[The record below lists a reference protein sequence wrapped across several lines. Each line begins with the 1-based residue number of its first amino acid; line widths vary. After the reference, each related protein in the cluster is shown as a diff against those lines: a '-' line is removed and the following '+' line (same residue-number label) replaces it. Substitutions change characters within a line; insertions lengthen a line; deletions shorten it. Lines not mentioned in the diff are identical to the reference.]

1 MPENNPAAQAGSNA
15 AGDSSQ
21 VADRGAGQEERN
33 QRYWFHI
40 LLQDTPAAR
49 NLHASKLV
57 NKAWQQ
63 GDRVCIVCDTTQQAE
78 ELDDLLWNLS
88 PDAFIPH
95 SIVPDSATIC
105 TDPVGILLCP
115 PVAEDWGTVIIL
127 SATLPA
133 NADKFKRLAL
143 VAHNDSAVL
152 NQARAHFK
160 QLRALGIEP
169 RVHDQRKR

>member
-1 MPENNPAAQAGSNA
+1 VESRSATQTGSSA
-15 AGDSSQ
+15 AGDSRQ
-21 VADRGAGQEERN
+21 AEGQGDKN

-40 LLQDTPAAR
+40 LLQNTPAAR
-49 NLHASKLV
+49 NLHATKLV
-57 NKAWQQ
+57 NKAWEQ
-63 GDRVCIVCDTTQQAE
+63 GDRVCIVCDTAQQAE

-95 SIVPDSATIC
+95 SIVPDSDLAC

-115 PVAEDWGTVIIL
+115 PVAEDWDTVIIL
-127 SATLPA
+127 SETLPE

-143 VAHNDSAVL
+143 VAHNDPAVL
-152 NQARAHFK
+152 NQARSHFK